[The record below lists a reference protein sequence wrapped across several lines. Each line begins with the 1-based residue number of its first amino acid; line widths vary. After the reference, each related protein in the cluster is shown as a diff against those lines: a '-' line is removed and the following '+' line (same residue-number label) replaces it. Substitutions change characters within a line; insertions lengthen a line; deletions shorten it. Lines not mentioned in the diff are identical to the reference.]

1 MRDVRIDKIVINIGT
16 GNDTNAN
23 DNAKKLLKTLTG
35 GKPTNAV
42 AKNRIPTFK
51 ISKGTSIGSFVTVR
65 GKDSEELAKR
75 LFKTVD
81 NRIGRRA
88 VSGNTVNFGIK
99 EYIDIPGLKYDPNI
113 GIIGMNVNISF
124 KRSGLRVARRKRARG
139 VIDRGHMMIG
149 REEIEGY
156 LNRNFGVK
164 VETGV
169 E

>member
-16 GNDTNAN
+16 GNDAHAN
-23 DNAKKLLKTLTG
+23 ENAKRLLSTLTG
-35 GKPTNAV
+35 GKPTNAI

-65 GKDSEELAKR
+65 GGDATELAKR

-81 NRIGRRA
+81 NRIGRKA
-88 VSGNTVNFGIK
+88 VSGNTVNFGIR

-124 KRSGLRVARRKRARG
+124 KRSGLRVSKRKRARG
-139 VIDRGHMMIG
+139 VIDRRHMLIE
-149 REEIEGY
+149 REEIERY
-156 LNRNFGVK
+156 LDSNFGVK
-164 VETGV
+164 VADGV